1 MPYNPP
7 IPGASR
13 GPHKGQKP
21 SRPFASLVEAER
33 MIQVSIL
40 LPSSA
45 FVGWLI
51 GAWLD
56 KMLHQTWISLV
67 GIVFGGISGIVYVVR
82 LVMVTGAG
90 AKRTRHKGTDVAS
103 RGEKP

>member
-1 MPYNPP
+1 MPFNPP
-7 IPGASR
+7 IPQSNRRPEQPRRPQG
-13 GPHKGQKP
+13 
-21 SRPFASLVEAER
+21 PFASLVEAER

-56 KMLHQTWISLV
+56 KTLHQTWISLV
-67 GIVFGGISGIVYVVR
+67 GIVFGGISGLVYVVR
-82 LVMVTGAG
+82 LVMARGAG
-90 AKRTRHKGTDVAS
+90 AKRSSREGSNAAG

>member
-1 MPYNPP
+1 MPFNPP
-7 IPGASR
+7 IPQSNR
-13 GPHKGQKP
+13 RPENPRKPH
-21 SRPFASLVEAER
+21 SPFASLVEAER

-67 GIVFGGISGIVYVVR
+67 GIIFGGVSGLVYVVR
-82 LVMVTGAG
+82 LVMATSVGSKRAGSREPGSGTG
-90 AKRTRHKGTDVAS
+90 
-103 RGEKP
+103 GEKP